1 MIVRNLLNNATVTSG
16 GTMVVGAISAGLYVP
31 LRFEQVS
38 TVTSIKVNYLRN
50 GATTVEAVIIPYENS
65 IFDLSSMTPAFP
77 SIIELTKDYNS
88 GLSAADFIRIFYVEG
103 GTSKMINL
111 QVINACV
118 AEGRFGDQASS
129 QNMTD
134 YGNGKFNRLDFS
146 ISGISPLSGVPYNNI
161 VIFGQNNIS
170 DRIKYRA
177 GGTGTSSE
185 TNNGAKWNQAN
196 PPNLIF
202 RTFDDAYVWG
212 NVVYEQKNPY
222 CSNPKHRVTLR
233 WINSKGCADSMYF
246 YKYRIQPVY
255 QLNATGGNRV
265 LSYDVTVYTTVTED
279 NQNALYWMTRSQS
292 IGGVFPID
300 TTQWALVT
308 ISNPNAY
315 NLRGGALGM
324 EVSFKCK
331 FQIVER

>member
-50 GATTVEAVIIPYENS
+50 GTSTVEAVIVPYENS
-65 IFDLSSMTPAFP
+65 IFDLSSMAPAFP
-77 SIIELTKDYNS
+77 SVIELAKDYSN
-88 GLSAADFIRIFYVEG
+88 GMSAADFIRIFYVEG
-103 GTSKMINL
+103 GTSKVISL

-118 AEGRFGDQASS
+118 ANGRFGDQASS

-134 YGNGKFNRLDFS
+134 YANGKSNRLDFA
-146 ISGISPLSGVPYNNI
+146 ISYHSPLTGAPYSDI
-161 VIFGQNNIS
+161 VIFGTNNIG
-170 DRIKYRA
+170 DRIKYRNT
-177 GGTGTSSE
+177 GVGTSSE
-185 TNNGAKWNQAN
+185 MNNGGKWNHAN
-196 PPNLIF
+196 GSNRVF
-202 RTFDDAYVWG
+202 RTFDDASVWG
-212 NVVYEQKNPY
+212 NVAYEQKNPY
-222 CSNPKHRVTLR
+222 CSDPKRRVTLR

-246 YKYRIQPVY
+246 YKYRIQPAY

-279 NQNALYWMTRSQS
+279 NQNALYWLTRSQS

>member
-1 MIVRNLLNNATVTSG
+1 
-16 GTMVVGAISAGLYVP
+16 MVVGAISAGLYVP

-50 GATTVEAVIIPYENS
+50 GGSTVEAVIIPYENS
-65 IFDLSSMTPAFP
+65 IFDLSSMSPAFP
-77 SIIELTKDYNS
+77 SIIELAKDYS
-88 GLSAADFIRIFYVEG
+88 TGKSAADHIRIFYVEG
-103 GTSKMINL
+103 GTSKIISL

-118 AEGRFGDQASS
+118 ANGRFGDQASS

-134 YGNGKFNRLDFS
+134 YAKGKSNRLDFA
-146 ISGISPLSGVPYNNI
+146 ISYNSPLTGAPYNDI

-170 DRIKYRA
+170 DVIKFRNTGA
-177 GGTGTSSE
+177 GTSSGA
-185 TNNGAKWNQAN
+185 NNGAKWNQAN
-196 PPNLIF
+196 SPNRTF

-222 CSNPKHRVTLR
+222 CSDPKRRVTLR

-246 YKYRIQPVY
+246 YRYRIQPVY
-255 QLNATGGNRV
+255 QLNDTGGNRV

-279 NQNALYWMTRSQS
+279 NQNALYWLTRSQS

-308 ISNPNAY
+308 ISNPNGY